1 MKTNIGSID
10 IGVRFVGGC
19 LIGLWGVHVETWWG
33 LVGFVPA
40 LTALFGYCP
49 LYALFHIDTTACDH

>member
-19 LIGLWGVHVETWWG
+19 LVGLWGVHTETWWG
-33 LVGFVPA
+33 LAGLLPVVTSLVA
-40 LTALFGYCP
+40 YCP
-49 LYALFHIDTTACDH
+49 LYALLHIDTTACDH

>member
-19 LIGLWGVHVETWWG
+19 LIALWGVQAETWWDLIG
-33 LVGFVPA
+33 AMPV
-40 LTALFGYCP
+40 LTALLAYCP
-49 LYALFHIDTTACDH
+49 FYALLHIDTTACDH